1 MMEPFGGL
9 SVRTILRAILAVAL
23 LLGGGAGDWTP
34 VQAQV
39 AQGHEDC
46 CCGPAMG
53 AQDACP
59 CPKPE
64 GSQTPSRSQCA
75 PRVSEVAVVAER
87 RTQGARK
94 VEPRPEPAAWAD
106 ATLVAA
112 EATGYIAP
120 SGGRDPDLGRHLAR
134 LETHRI

>member
-1 MMEPFGGL
+1 M
-9 SVRTILRAILAVAL
+9 RTILRAILAVAL
-23 LLGGGAGDWTP
+23 LLGGGAGDWTL
-34 VQAQV
+34 AQV
-39 AQGHEDC
+39 AQGHEAC

-53 AQDACP
+53 AEDACP

-75 PRVSEVAVVAER
+75 PRASEAAVVAER
-87 RTQGARK
+87 RAQGARK
-94 VEPRPEPAAWAD
+94 VEPRPEPAAWAE
-106 ATLVAA
+106 ATPVAVD
-112 EATGYIAP
+112 ATGYRAP